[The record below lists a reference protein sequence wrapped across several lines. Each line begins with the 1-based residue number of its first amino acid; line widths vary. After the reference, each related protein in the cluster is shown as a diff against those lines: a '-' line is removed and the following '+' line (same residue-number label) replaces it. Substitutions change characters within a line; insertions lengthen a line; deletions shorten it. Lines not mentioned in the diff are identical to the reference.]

1 MAKDLHLSFRFV
13 QFHLGPGVSF
23 DDPHGLTL
31 STQDFADFLADEANE
46 PTDEGMKPVGLK
58 TSTAK
63 SVGSII
69 FKPQKWWNII

>member
-13 QFHLGPGVSF
+13 QFHFGPGVSF

-58 TSTAK
+58 TLLQNQ
-63 SVGSII
+63 SVQPYLRHKNGGT
-69 FKPQKWWNII
+69 

>member
-1 MAKDLHLSFRFV
+1 VAKDLHLSFRFV

-58 TSTAK
+58 TL
-63 SVGSII
+63 
-69 FKPQKWWNII
+69 PQNQWVQPYLSLKNGGT